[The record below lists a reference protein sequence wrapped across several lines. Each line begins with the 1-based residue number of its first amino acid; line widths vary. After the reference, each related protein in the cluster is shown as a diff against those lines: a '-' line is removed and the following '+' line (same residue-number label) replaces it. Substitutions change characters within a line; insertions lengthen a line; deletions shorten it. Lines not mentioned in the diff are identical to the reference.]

1 MLRAWLRML
10 AFMSERVTE
19 ILLVIRRWDP
29 KAGLS
34 EHAHA
39 YPDLESLYDAC
50 LKIEPP
56 DLVERIVIRG
66 RDESG
71 QERTLTLAFQSVTIH
86 SRR

>member
-1 MLRAWLRML
+1 MN
-10 AFMSERVTE
+10 ERVTE

-29 KAGLS
+29 KVGLS
-34 EHAHA
+34 EHTRA

-50 LKIEPP
+50 LKVEAP
-56 DLVERIVIRG
+56 DLIERITIRG
-66 RDESG
+66 WDESG